1 MKRHGDRKQVLCPP
15 SLLAMVLCPGATH
28 CVLLWACV
36 WLHPAKVPESG
47 NSLSSISQLWC
58 FSLGIFFLCWVL
70 VRAVEWMLPGGFWW
84 DAGLLHLHFSWKQTI
99 LLSGICS
106 TPPPPIKKQSQFMPV
121 SLNEL
126 YLIHFQ
132 DESQELL
139 GGSQLT
145 FCQNKAFR

>member
-1 MKRHGDRKQVLCPP
+1 MSSKPTGHGTVPWGHPLCLIVGMCLAP
-15 SLLAMVLCPGATH
+15 SCKSPRVWDLSFQHKSAVVFQPGH
-28 CVLLWACV
+28 FL
-36 WLHPAKVPESG
+36 
-47 NSLSSISQLWC
+47 
-58 FSLGIFFLCWVL
+58 LCWVL

-84 DAGLLHLHFSWKQTI
+84 DAGLLHLHFFWKQTI
-99 LLSGICS
+99 LLAGICS

-126 YLIHFQ
+126 YQIHFQ
-132 DESQELL
+132 DESQERL